1 MECPY
6 CGIRFSLDGVPKDN
20 SFPGFGH
27 GGPFSGFVAEPGQP
41 LFSITSHLCP
51 DCRGQIMWLNE
62 IDPGE
67 ESGERKIVSVTLLYP
82 KFRKALLSSA
92 VPEHFQT
99 EFQEAHGTLEAS
111 PKASA
116 ALSRRCLQRL
126 IRERENVQ
134 AKTLFA
140 EIEAV
145 LEKNVLPRFLAEDL
159 DSIRHV
165 GNFAAHPI
173 TEQDSGNIID
183 VEAGEAEWTLEVL
196 RSLLEFYFVDRLKSE
211 ERRTALNDKL
221 RRAGKPPM
229 LGPS

>member
-1 MECPY
+1 
-6 CGIRFSLDGVPKDN
+6 
-20 SFPGFGH
+20 
-27 GGPFSGFVAEPGQP
+27 
-41 LFSITSHLCP
+41 
-51 DCRGQIMWLNE
+51 
-62 IDPGE
+62 
-67 ESGERKIVSVTLLYP
+67 
-82 KFRKALLSSA
+82 
-92 VPEHFQT
+92 
-99 EFQEAHGTLEAS
+99 
-111 PKASA
+111 
-116 ALSRRCLQRL
+116 
-126 IRERENVQ
+126 
-134 AKTLFA
+134 
-140 EIEAV
+140 
-145 LEKNVLPRFLAEDL
+145 LAEDL